1 VNPADTRDVIIEL
14 LRDIAPDVDPST
26 LDPRADL
33 RDELDLDSMDTLNL
47 AAGIERELRVT
58 VPERDYPQL
67 RTVEDAVTY
76 VQARLAAA
84 P

>member
-1 VNPADTRDVIIEL
+1 
-14 LRDIAPDVDPST
+14 
-26 LDPRADL
+26 
-33 RDELDLDSMDTLNL
+33 MDTLNL
-47 AAGIERELRVT
+47 VAGIERELRVT

-67 RTVEDAVTY
+67 RTVDDAVTY